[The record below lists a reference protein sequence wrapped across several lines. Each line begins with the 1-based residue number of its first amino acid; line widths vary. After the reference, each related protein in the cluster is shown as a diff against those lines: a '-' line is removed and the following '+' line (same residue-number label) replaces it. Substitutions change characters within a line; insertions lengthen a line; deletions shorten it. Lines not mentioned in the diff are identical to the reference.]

1 MPFTEIIAIETGRQ
15 TGDIA
20 MQIRRQVILWVIF
33 VLYSI
38 AMLWLLFERPTFD
51 IGRSYWEQIE
61 MNVNFIPFKT
71 IRGYIYVLIY
81 RTNMYLIPNAFI
93 NLVGNIVAFVPLGCF
108 LPSLCKNLQSFKT
121 LFLSAAAII
130 LVIELIQL
138 FSLRGS
144 CDIDDLI
151 LNLVGVVVGFLLRRG
166 FIFCRQKK
174 KIA

>member
-1 MPFTEIIAIETGRQ
+1 
-15 TGDIA
+15 

-108 LPSLCKNLQSFKT
+108 LPSLCKICNHSKLYSSAPLQ
-121 LFLSAAAII
+121 LFLS
-130 LVIELIQL
+130 L
-138 FSLRGS
+138 S
-144 CDIDDLI
+144 
-151 LNLVGVVVGFLLRRG
+151 
-166 FIFCRQKK
+166 
-174 KIA
+174 

>member
-1 MPFTEIIAIETGRQ
+1 
-15 TGDIA
+15 
-20 MQIRRQVILWVIF
+20 
-33 VLYSI
+33 
-38 AMLWLLFERPTFD
+38 
-51 IGRSYWEQIE
+51 
-61 MNVNFIPFKT
+61 
-71 IRGYIYVLIY
+71 
-81 RTNMYLIPNAFI
+81 MYLIPNAFI
-93 NLVGNIVAFVPLGCF
+93 NLVGNIDAFVPLGCF